1 MSLVFNQSNSV
12 KNPLTM
18 QRSDFF
24 TSACRHCRHYLPQG
38 RRGGHCSQLDVPVF
52 EPAWEFDGLPM
63 WQQERLEVLQ
73 SPIPTVLEEADVA
86 VVSNS

>member
-1 MSLVFNQSNSV
+1 
-12 KNPLTM
+12 M

-38 RRGGHCSQLDVPVF
+38 RRGGHCSQLDVPVQGRWKACAIAAPVF

-73 SPIPTVLEEADVA
+73 SPIPTILEEVNVA